1 MSDIP
6 EPALDCPYE
15 LTNEKTVFQG
25 KWLITKQVDFKLR
38 GTQNTGIW
46 QSAHRPSRGNT
57 LNADGV
63 DIIATLKK
71 DGKKYFIL
79 IKQYRIPIRR
89 WILEFPAGLV
99 DASDKSIEET
109 GVRELKEETGYTV
122 TRVIRHTTK
131 GQFLNPGFSSDS
143 SAFLLVEVDGNDPIN
158 QNPKQVLDTD
168 ENIEVILVECDKLL
182 EYLDNVTK
190 DGQVEVTSHVYSFAL
205 ARLF

>member
-1 MSDIP
+1 MS
-6 EPALDCPYE
+6 
-15 LTNEKTVFQG
+15 V
-25 KWLITKQVDFKLR
+25 
-38 GTQNTGIW
+38 
-46 QSAHRPSRGNT
+46 
-57 LNADGV
+57 NADGV

-122 TRVIRHTTK
+122 TRVIRYTTK

-168 ENIEVILVECDKLL
+168 ENIEVVLVECDKLL